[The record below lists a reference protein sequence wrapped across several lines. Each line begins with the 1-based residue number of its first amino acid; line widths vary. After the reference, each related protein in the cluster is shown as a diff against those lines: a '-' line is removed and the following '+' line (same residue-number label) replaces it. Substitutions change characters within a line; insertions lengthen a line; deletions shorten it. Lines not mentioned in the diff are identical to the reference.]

1 MASAADNE
9 TVYENKQWT
18 DRWVDDRIGW
28 HLEAYNPVLDVIS
41 ENLKPAGFSGAIF
54 VPLCGASMDLLW
66 LAEQPS
72 VTAVVGV
79 ELSSIAIE
87 RFFKS
92 EQVAAAYSSEAKEN
106 LKIHTSGKITIIE
119 GDLFK
124 CEEILKSFEFS
135 SVYDRASL
143 VAINWEDRV
152 KYVDLMMAILANKG
166 AFYSLVGMNYEKG
179 TWPGPPHRVDEEM
192 VADLFTKKVKDIKH
206 IEKKDL
212 GVRFS
217 NVQVYQDTWLM
228 KL

>member
-28 HLEAYNPVLDVIS
+28 HLETYNPALDVIS
-41 ENLKPAGFSGAIF
+41 ENLKPAEFSGAVF

-92 EQVAAAYSSEAKEN
+92 DQVAAAYSSEEKEN
-106 LKIHTSGKITIIE
+106 LKLHQSGKITIIE

-124 CEEILKSFEFS
+124 CGEILKTFEFS
-135 SVYDRASL
+135 CVYDRASL

-152 KYVDLMMAILANKG
+152 KYVDLMMAILAKKG
-166 AFYSLVGMNYEKG
+166 AFYSLVGIDYEKG
-179 TWPGPPHRVDEEM
+179 AWPGPPHRVTDEM
-192 VADLFTKKVKDIKH
+192 VADLFTGKVKEIKN
-206 IEKKDL
+206 IERKDS

-217 NVQVYQDTWLM
+217 NVQCYQDTWLM